1 MKRYS
6 DRYIISTHLLWMLSI
21 TFFFLGCQEEEKM
34 EFVDLRYEVADHYEI
49 SASNPA
55 PIIFKVKSTKQ
66 WNVFSK
72 HAPEWSTITPET
84 GEPDQ
89 GFEVSVKYKNNVEL
103 DDRIDTI
110 VIKSDYWVGKEVS
123 VLQKGTAYLTL
134 EGLPADGELIPE
146 EGGRANFTIK
156 SNQSWSV
163 KVEKGSEWLSLL
175 SAPSGSMNGDIQVIA
190 SPNKGERRS
199 AEVAFYDRKN
209 KLATTAVLTQNGI
222 LLDVPSLEIQIP
234 YGKPEWAIE
243 VTSNTDWE
251 IAKDE
256 NTWYSFKDE
265 QTDYSG
271 NQTVYLKLDENESQ
285 FVRSA
290 YVEIKSKGD
299 AGQTPVIRR
308 ICIKQGYLP
317 APVLHEFN
325 ASERPNW
332 EFVNGSL
339 EFNNGVT
346 LIGAAPRMMQ
356 RSITLGKYE
365 FTVKSMD
372 TGSLLRIFFVNGSTE
387 IRCHLN
393 AATKTTVFSTA
404 PYSPLNGLPAAKTAF
419 DPTKE
424 NTVGVELSANS
435 DGFLLIR
442 WTLNGEFLCEQ
453 IANHEKFI
461 LYFNQPLN
469 IIIDANPG
477 NVTLKSWQYSPLMDW
492 NNELSL

>member
-1 MKRYS
+1 MKKYS
-6 DRYIISTHLLWMLSI
+6 DRYIASPHLLWILSI

-49 SASNPA
+49 SASSPD

-89 GFEVSVKYKNNVEL
+89 GFEVSVKYKDNVEL

-110 VIKSDYWVGKEVS
+110 VIKSDYWIGKEVS

-146 EGGRANFTIK
+146 DGGEVSFMVK
-156 SNQSWSV
+156 SNQNWSV
-163 KVEKGSEWLSLL
+163 KIEKGSEWLSLL
-175 SAPSGSMNGDIQVIA
+175 SAASGSLDDNVRVTA

-199 AEVAFYDRKN
+199 AEIVFYDRKN
-209 KLATTAVLTQNGI
+209 QRAATAVLTQNGI
-222 LLDVPSLEIQIP
+222 LLDVTSLEMQIP
-234 YGKPEWAIE
+234 YGLQEWAIK

-256 NTWYSFKDE
+256 NTWYSFKDQ

-271 NQTVYLKLDENESQ
+271 SQIIYLTLDKNESQ

-290 YVEIKSKGD
+290 YIEIKSKGD
-299 AGQTPVIRR
+299 ANQTPVIRR
-308 ICIKQGYLP
+308 VYIKQGYLP
-317 APVLHEFN
+317 APIHHEFN
-325 ASERPNW
+325 ANERPNW

-339 EFNNGVT
+339 EFNNEVT
-346 LIGAAPRMMQ
+346 LTGPTPRMMQ

-372 TGSLLRIFFVNGSTE
+372 ANSLLRIFFVNGSTE

-393 AATKTTVFSTA
+393 AALKATAFTTN
-404 PYSPLNGLPAAKTAF
+404 PYSPLNGQSAAKTAF

-424 NTVGVELSANS
+424 NTVGVELSAND
-435 DGFLLIR
+435 DGFLLIK
-442 WTLNGEFLCEQ
+442 WILNGEFLCEQ
-453 IANHEKFI
+453 VANHEKFI

-477 NVTLKSWQYSPLMDW
+477 NVTLKSWQYSSLMDW